1 VIHFTVDGR
10 EPRDHVCTMFR
21 RLSLTEHG
29 LLELVAGLLLI
40 GAPLV
45 LGLGLVPLTAGIGAG
60 ALMAGLALSDD
71 LPISAHMGADLALGI
86 GLLAAA
92 VALSGAGETAAAT
105 LLALGAAAELALNA
119 ATRWTRPRPWP

>member
-1 VIHFTVDGR
+1 
-10 EPRDHVCTMFR
+10 MFR

-29 LLELVAGLLLI
+29 LLELLTGLLLI

-60 ALMAGLALSDD
+60 ALVAGLALAEDM
-71 LPISAHMGADLALGI
+71 PISAHMAADIALGA

-92 VALSGAGETAAAT
+92 VLLAGAGERTAAT
-105 LLALGAAAELALNA
+105 LLALGAAAELALSA
-119 ATRWTRPRPWP
+119 ATRWTRGPLPR

>member
-1 VIHFTVDGR
+1 M
-10 EPRDHVCTMFR
+10 CLAMFR

-29 LLELVAGLLLI
+29 LLELLAGLALI

-60 ALMAGLALSDD
+60 ALMAGLALADD
-71 LPISAHMGADLALGI
+71 MPISAHMAADMALGT

-92 VALSGAGETAAAT
+92 VALTAAGEPMAAT
-105 LLALGAAAELALNA
+105 LLAMGAAVELALSA
-119 ATRWTRPRPWP
+119 STRWSRRA

>member
-1 VIHFTVDGR
+1 MIHFTVD
-10 EPRDHVCTMFR
+10 ESVSRDHVPDMFR
-21 RLSLTEHG
+21 RLSLTEHS
-29 LLELVAGLLLI
+29 LLELLCGLTLI

-71 LPISAHMGADLALGI
+71 LPISAHMAADMALGV
-86 GLLAAA
+86 GLLAAS
-92 VALSGAGETAAAT
+92 VALTAAGDPMAAT

-119 ATRWTRPRPWP
+119 STRWTRPVPR